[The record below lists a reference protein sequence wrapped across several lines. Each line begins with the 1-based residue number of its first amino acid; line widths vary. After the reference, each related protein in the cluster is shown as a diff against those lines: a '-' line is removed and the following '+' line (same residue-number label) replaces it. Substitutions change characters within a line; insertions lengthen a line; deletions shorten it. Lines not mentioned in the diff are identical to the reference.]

1 MKGIILAGGKGSR
14 LYPITYGVSKQLLPV
29 YDKPMIYYPLS
40 LLMLAGIRD
49 ILVITSPGDEALFMP
64 ALRDGSQWGVNISYA
79 PQPKP
84 EGLAQAFIIGQDFI
98 AGDSCAMVLGDNL
111 LYGQG
116 LGEKLRQAANQ
127 KSGATVFAYNVHDP
141 ERYGVVEF
149 DETGTALT
157 IEEKPKKPRSNW
169 AVTGVY
175 FYDNKVVEI
184 AKTIKPSW
192 RGELEITDVNNVYLQ
207 RGGLRV
213 QQLGRGYAWFDA
225 GTFDSLAE
233 ATEFVRVMERRQGQ
247 KIACPEEIA
256 YSQGYIGHRALEA
269 LSVEL
274 DKSGYGAYL
283 RRLVDEG
290 RSVGSRWAT
299 QSEPRIRP
307 VPEVRKR
314 KQPATAEELLDMAA
328 PLLTEPAALPP
339 GGPAE

>member
-49 ILVITSPGDEALFMP
+49 ILLITAPGDEALFRP
-64 ALRDGSQWGVNISYA
+64 ALRDGSQWGINISYA
-79 PQPKP
+79 VQPKP
-84 EGLAQAFIIGQDFI
+84 EGLAQAFLIGRDFI
-98 AGDSCAMVLGDNL
+98 GDESVAMVLGDNI

-116 LGEKLRQAANQ
+116 LGQKLRQAAAEPN
-127 KSGATVFAYNVHDP
+127 GATVFATQVHDP
-141 ERYGVVEF
+141 ERYGVATF
-149 DETGTALT
+149 DENGIATS

-175 FYDNKVVEI
+175 FYDNKVVDI
-184 AKTIKPSW
+184 ASTIKPSW

-207 RGGLRV
+207 RSELRV

-256 YSQGYIGHRALEA
+256 YAQGYIGGRALEA

-283 RRLVDEG
+283 RRLMEEN
-290 RSVGSRWAT
+290 RAP
-299 QSEPRIRP
+299 EPVTELRP
-307 VPEVRKR
+307 RR
-314 KQPATAEELLDMAA
+314 TASARRRAAA
-328 PLLTEPAALPP
+328 PAAATFDAVVPLAAAAPTHD
-339 GGPAE
+339 GVAE